1 MVYPRVCKRTM
12 SGSREIGSS
21 MSAPTIL
28 AELTSDEDKR
38 LADWIAKGKEQI
50 FMIMQLDKRTQNGS
64 SKQRSVVQTL
74 QQSVTA

>member
-1 MVYPRVCKRTM
+1 
-12 SGSREIGSS
+12 

-74 QQSVTA
+74 QQSVTV